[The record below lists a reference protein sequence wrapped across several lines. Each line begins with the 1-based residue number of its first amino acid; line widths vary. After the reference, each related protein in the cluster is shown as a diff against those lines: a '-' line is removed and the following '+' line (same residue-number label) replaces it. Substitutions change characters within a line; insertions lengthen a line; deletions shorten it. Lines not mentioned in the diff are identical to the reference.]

1 MGLVL
6 RRSGDLV
13 GSGALLVAQM
23 VANPKSHIMFTVGDI
38 LGLMGDA
45 EHIAAAEQLMR
56 PQEEHRRSI
65 ERGVAGVPHSTPA

>member
-1 MGLVL
+1 
-6 RRSGDLV
+6 
-13 GSGALLVAQM
+13 
-23 VANPKSHIMFTVGDI
+23 MFTVGDI